1 MSVRLYNRA
10 LRKIIGAIP
19 YVAGVMAA
27 TAAAQPV
34 RDGAH
39 YPNRPVRLV
48 CPFPPGG
55 GADLVSRTLGEKL
68 TERTGQ
74 PFVTDN
80 RGGASG
86 SIGTVIVAK
95 AAPDGYTVLV
105 ASSSALAVN
114 PALQGQTHKDILR
127 DFAPVSLVSRVPY
140 LLVVHP
146 SVAARTVAELV
157 RLAKAQPARINY
169 ASSGTGSA
177 SHLAM
182 ELFAN
187 MAGIA
192 LTHIPYKGSNPA
204 VIELVGGQVQAGFN
218 NVVPSLP
225 HVKSGRLRALGVSGP
240 TRSGALPEVATIAES
255 GLPGY
260 EALQWYGVMLP
271 VRTPPAIIARL
282 QTEIAAILRLPD
294 VRERLSQEGG
304 EAIGS
309 TPDQLAAQIER
320 EIEKWTKIVKTA
332 NIRAE

>member
-1 MSVRLYNRA
+1 M
-10 LRKIIGAIP
+10 KILIHDGRRWQLVVAIP
-19 YVAGVMAA
+19 LVAGVA
-27 TAAAQPV
+27 TTAIAAQPA
-34 RDGAH
+34 RDAAQ

-55 GADLVSRTLGEKL
+55 GADFVTRTLGEKL

-74 PFVTDN
+74 AFVTDN
-80 RGGASG
+80 RSGASG
-86 SIGTVIVAK
+86 TIGTVIVAK
-95 AAPDGYTVLV
+95 SAPDGYTVLV

-146 SVAARTVAELV
+146 SVAAKSVADLV
-157 RLAKAQPARINY
+157 RLAKAQPARLNY

-204 VIELVGGQVQAGFN
+204 VIDLVGGQVQAGFN

-240 TRSGALPEVATIAES
+240 TRSAVLPEVPTIAES

-260 EALQWYGVMLP
+260 DALQWYGVMLP
-271 VRTPPAIIARL
+271 VRTPPAIVTRL
-282 QTEIAAILRLPD
+282 HAEISAILRLPD

-304 EAIGS
+304 EASGS
-309 TPDQLAAQIER
+309 SPAQLATQIET
-320 EIEKWTKIVKTA
+320 EIAKWSKIVKAA
-332 NIRAE
+332 NIKAE